1 MIAATDVAVPFTT
14 FSIQGFLGVP
24 CAESSMPNNTLQ
36 PNYRSALDA
45 QSRLCFYI
53 ESHWPGASE
62 SDRSA
67 TRIFGQ

>member
-1 MIAATDVAVPFTT
+1 
-14 FSIQGFLGVP
+14 
-24 CAESSMPNNTLQ
+24 MPNNTLQ